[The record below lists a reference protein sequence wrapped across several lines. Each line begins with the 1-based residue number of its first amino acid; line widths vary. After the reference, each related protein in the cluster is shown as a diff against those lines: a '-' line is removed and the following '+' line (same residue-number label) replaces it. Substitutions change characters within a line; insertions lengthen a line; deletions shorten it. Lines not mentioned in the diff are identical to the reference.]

1 MANHPSAAKRN
12 RQRIVRTARNKTIR
26 SALRTAV
33 KQARTAIENGDKDAK
48 DKVHSATVAL
58 ARAVSAG
65 VIHRSTAARTTS
77 RIQTA
82 LHRRASAATTG

>member
-33 KQARTAIENGDKDAK
+33 KRARTAIENGDKDAK
-48 DKVHSATVAL
+48 ERVKDATVAL
-58 ARAVSAG
+58 ARAASAG
-65 VIHRSTAARTTS
+65 VIHKSTAARTTS
-77 RIQTA
+77 RIEAA
-82 LHRRASAATTG
+82 LHRRSSA

>member
-33 KQARTAIENGDKDAK
+33 KSARAAIASGDKDAK
-48 DKVHSATVAL
+48 KKVHDATVAL
-58 ARAVSAG
+58 ARAASAG
-65 VIHRSTAARTTS
+65 VIHKSTAARTTS
-77 RIQTA
+77 RIEAA
-82 LHRRASAATTG
+82 LHRKSAG

>member
-33 KQARTAIENGDKDAK
+33 KQARAAIAAGDKDAK
-48 DKVHSATVAL
+48 DKVKSAAVAL

-65 VIHRSTAARTTS
+65 VIHKSTAARTTS
-77 RIQTA
+77 RIQSA
-82 LHRRASAATTG
+82 LQRSSTSS